1 MPRYCIE
8 RELAN
13 GPNVLTDDGAAE
25 LVRAVLANN
34 LDDGVTWLHSY
45 VTPDRK
51 HSFCICEAPT
61 PEAVRRASTRNKL
74 PIKQIFEVRVVDP
87 YCCR

>member
-8 RELAN
+8 RELATDL
-13 GPNVLTDDGAAE
+13 NVLTDGGAAE
-25 LVRAVLANN
+25 LVRIVLANN

-45 VTPDRK
+45 ITPDRK
-51 HSFCICEAPT
+51 RSFCICEAPT
-61 PEAVRRASTRNKL
+61 PEAVRRASSRNKL

>member
-1 MPRYCIE
+1 MPRYCVE
-8 RELAN
+8 RDLAKD
-13 GPNVLTDDGAAE
+13 PNVLTADGGPE

-45 VTPDRK
+45 VTADHK

-61 PEAVRRASTRNKL
+61 PEAIRRASGRNRL
-74 PIKQIFEVRVVDP
+74 PIKQIFEVRTVDP
-87 YCCR
+87 YSRR

>member
-1 MPRYCIE
+1 MPRYCVE
-8 RELAN
+8 RDLPKA
-13 GPNVLTDDGAAE
+13 PSVLTVGGAAD

-45 VTPDRK
+45 VTADRS

-61 PEAVRRASTRNKL
+61 PEAIRRASGRNKL
-74 PIKQIFEVRVVDP
+74 PIKQIFEVCVVDP
-87 YCCR
+87 YFRR